1 MTNQTLIKNVTH
13 YFFLQSVSSR
23 EYEAGEILF
32 DHLSD
37 NPNVNV
43 IAYPPFKAKSL
54 QDMERFVNNII
65 ASVNANDK
73 IVFYVDIH
81 SNERTFTFKDVLSQN
96 KADFTEYHPWECL
109 NGMFNMLYEKYGR
122 NILVIFISCFSTV
135 YFSSL
140 KSPHVHVIAA
150 EGEVNPMRARQMLTI
165 LYDEFCKN
173 ENVEQAYYEMTRK
186 FPIEEEQRKTDTYKA
201 VLKLFK

>member
-1 MTNQTLIKNVTH
+1 MTNQALAKNLT
-13 YFFLQSVSSR
+13 YFFFLQSVSSR

-109 NGMFNMLYEKYGR
+109 IGMINMLYEKFGR
-122 NILVIFISCFSTV
+122 NILVIFISCFSSV

-140 KSPHVHVIAA
+140 KSPHVYVIAA
-150 EGEVNPMRARQMLTI
+150 EGKVNPMIARQMLNR
-165 LYDEFCKN
+165 LYDEICKN
-173 ENVEQAYYEMTRK
+173 ENVEQAYNEMTRE
-186 FPIEEEQRKTDTYKA
+186 FPIEEEQRKTDIYKA

>member
-1 MTNQTLIKNVTH
+1 MTY

-32 DHLSD
+32 EHLSD
-37 NPNVNV
+37 NPNVNG
-43 IAYPPFKAKSL
+43 IAYPPFKAKTL
-54 QDMERFVNNII
+54 QDMERFVKNII

-73 IVFYVDIH
+73 IVIYVDIH
-81 SNERTFTFKDVLSQN
+81 SNERTFTFKDILSQN

-109 NGMFNMLYEKYGR
+109 DGMFNLLYMKYGR
-122 NILVIFISCFSTV
+122 NILIIFISCFSSV
-135 YFSSL
+135 YFSSM
-140 KSPHVHVIAA
+140 KSPHVYVIAA

-173 ENVEQAYYEMTRK
+173 ENTKQAYDKMTQE
-186 FPIEEEQRKTDTYKA
+186 FPLEEEQRNTDTYKA

>member
-1 MTNQTLIKNVTH
+1 MTH
-13 YFFLQSVSSR
+13 YFFLQSVAAP
-23 EYEAGEILF
+23 EYEAGKVLF
-32 DHLSD
+32 NHLLD
-37 NPNVNV
+37 MPRVNGIV
-43 IAYPPFKAKSL
+43 YSPFEAQSL

-65 ASVNANDK
+65 SSVNANDK
-73 IVFYVDIH
+73 IVIYVDIH
-81 SNERTFTFKDVLSQN
+81 SNDRTFTFKDILSQIRS
-96 KADFTEYHPWECL
+96 DFTEYHPWECL
-109 NGMFNMLYEKYGR
+109 DDMFNMLYEKYGR
-122 NILVIFISCFSTV
+122 NILVIFISCFSSV

-140 KSPHVHVIAA
+140 KSPHVYVIAA